1 MSYILVIVESPAKC
15 EKIEKFLGA
24 GYKVIGSYGHITH
37 LSNLDQIDVKNN
49 FKPSFAI
56 IDTKQAQI
64 EKMRKAIKGAKEVI
78 LATDDD
84 REGEAIAWHIA
95 QVFALPLETTKRIVF
110 HEITERAIKH
120 ALANPRTLNLEL
132 VYAQQARQIL
142 DLIVGF
148 TITPLLWKYIVSNS
162 KNALSAGRCQTPALR
177 LVYDNYKEIQESPGK
192 MTFNSCGYFTS
203 NNIQFTLNK
212 NFDSHDTIKDFLEQS
227 KTHKHSLTKAKE
239 RELIKNPPSPFTTS
253 GLQQAANNVMHIS
266 PKDTMAL
273 AQKLYEGGYIT
284 YMRTDSKVYSDE
296 FIEEGKNY
304 ISEKYRREYIH
315 PEINKLIQN
324 KDKDETL
331 GEADDEAEAQP
342 KTKAKK
348 TKAKAK
354 AKKEKSE
361 ASNNNNDNNNNA
373 QEAHEAIR
381 PTHINLEAIP
391 DSEET
396 FSAKHK
402 KLYKL
407 IWTNSLESMMA
418 PAKYLQLVVNIT
430 APYDAVYKYSAEE
443 NIFLGWKAVCGIEEE
458 KYYSYFKNMKEEIIT
473 YKKLT
478 CKQTLKELK
487 SHYSEAHL
495 VQLLE
500 QKGIGRPSTFSSLL
514 EKIQERNYVTK
525 QNVEGKKLEIIDY
538 TLIDNAIIQEQGTK
552 EFGNEK
558 NKLVITQT
566 GIFVIEFLI
575 KYFSK
580 LFDYDYTKSMEDEL
594 DNIAQGT
601 KKYYELCDECYVF
614 INDLIK
620 TNNLAANSS
629 NSTNSTSGQEKI
641 QIAIDAKH
649 TYLIGKHGPTIK
661 YTKEDG
667 TLGFYGVKKDI
678 ELTKLKTGHYKLDQL
693 IEIKEENSKLLGN
706 FQNAPV
712 YLKKG
717 KFGYFLECGELRK
730 SLNTVKINV
739 PIKEIKIEDAITIL
753 TDRASEGNSLVR
765 KISNDLAI
773 RKGKYGDYIFYKTE
787 AMKKPQ
793 FLKLNEFNDDYIT
806 CSLEFLKSWI
816 KEKYG
821 L

>member
-1 MSYILVIVESPAKC
+1 M
-15 EKIEKFLGA
+15 
-24 GYKVIGSYGHITH
+24 
-37 LSNLDQIDVKNN
+37 
-49 FKPSFAI
+49 
-56 IDTKQAQI
+56 
-64 EKMRKAIKGAKEVI
+64 
-78 LATDDD
+78 
-84 REGEAIAWHIA
+84 
-95 QVFALPLETTKRIVF
+95 
-110 HEITERAIKH
+110 
-120 ALANPRTLNLEL
+120 
-132 VYAQQARQIL
+132 

-162 KNALSAGRCQTPALR
+162 KNALSAGRCQSPALR
-177 LVYDNYKEIQESPGK
+177 LVYDNYKEILESPGK
-192 MTFNSCGYFTS
+192 LSFNSCGYFTS
-203 NNIQFTLNK
+203 KNIQFTLNK

-227 KTHKHSLTKAKE
+227 KTHKYSLTKAKE
-239 RELIKNPPSPFTTS
+239 RELIKNPPVPFTTS
-253 GLQQAANNVMHIS
+253 GLQQAANNNMHIS
-266 PKDTMAL
+266 PKDTMIL

-284 YMRTDSKVYSDE
+284 YMRTDSKVYSED

-304 ISEKYRREYIH
+304 ISEKYRPEYINL
-315 PEINKLIQN
+315 EINKLIQN
-324 KDKDETL
+324 KDKIISNVE
-331 GEADDEAEAQP
+331 EAEEGEKADS
-342 KTKAKK
+342 KT
-348 TKAKAK
+348 TKSKSTK
-354 AKKEKSE
+354 SKSKSKKEKTE
-361 ASNNNNDNNNNA
+361 TTVENNA

-381 PTHINLEAIP
+381 PTHIDLEAIP

-396 FSAKHK
+396 FSAKHR

-418 PAKYLQLVVNIT
+418 PAKYLQLVVNIS
-430 APYDAVYKYSAEE
+430 APYDALYKYCAEE
-443 NIFLGWKAVCGIEEE
+443 NIFIGWKAVCGIEEE
-458 KYYSYFKNMKEEIIT
+458 KYYTYFKNMKEETIS
-473 YKKLT
+473 YKKIT

-525 QNVEGKKLEIIDY
+525 QNVDGKKLEIIDY
-538 TLIDNAIIQEQGTK
+538 TLIDNAILEEKGTK

-601 KKYYELCDECYVF
+601 KKYYELCDECYGF

-620 TNNLAANSS
+620 TNNLAANS
-629 NSTNSTSGQEKI
+629 NSTNSTNGQEKI

-649 TYLIGKHGPTIK
+649 TYLIGKNGPTIK

-678 ELTKLKTGHYKLDQL
+678 DITKLKAGHYKLDEL
-693 IEIKEENSKLLGN
+693 IETKEENNKLLGN

-739 PIKEIKIEDAITIL
+739 PIKEIKIEDAVTIL
-753 TDRASEGNSLVR
+753 NDRASEGNSLVR
-765 KISNDLAI
+765 RISNDLAI

>member
-49 FKPSFAI
+49 YKPSFAI

-95 QVFALPLETTKRIVF
+95 QVFGLALETTKRIVF

-132 VYAQQARQIL
+132 VYAQQGRQIL

-162 KNALSAGRCQTPALR
+162 KNALSAGRCQSPALR

-192 MTFNSCGYFTS
+192 LSFNSCGYFTS
-203 NNIQFTLNK
+203 KNIQFTLNK

-239 RELIKNPPSPFTTS
+239 RELIKNPPVPFTTS
-253 GLQQAANNVMHIS
+253 GLQQAANNNMHIS
-266 PKDTMAL
+266 PKDTMML

-284 YMRTDSKVYSDE
+284 YMRTDSKVYSED

-315 PEINKLIQN
+315 PEINRLIQN
-324 KDKDETL
+324 KDKILSNVEESEKDEKDETKTTKSKT
-331 GEADDEAEAQP
+331 A
-342 KTKAKK
+342 KTKP
-348 TKAKAK
+348 TKS
-354 AKKEKSE
+354 KKEKKE
-361 ASNNNNDNNNNA
+361 KKETAAENNA

-381 PTHINLEAIP
+381 PTHIDLEAIP

-396 FSAKHK
+396 FSAKHR

-418 PAKYLQLVVNIT
+418 PAKYLQLVVNII
-430 APYDAVYKYSAEE
+430 APYDALYKYCAEQ
-443 NIFLGWKAVCGIEEE
+443 NIFLGWKAVNGAEEE
-458 KYYSYFKNMKEEIIT
+458 KYYDYFQNMKEEVIN
-473 YKKLT
+473 YKKIT

-525 QNVEGKKLEIIDY
+525 QNVDGKKLEIIDY

-620 TNNLAANSS
+620 TNNLAANS
-629 NSTNSTSGQEKI
+629 TNSPEKI

-649 TYLIGKHGPTIK
+649 TYLIGKNGPTIK

-678 ELTKLKTGHYKLDQL
+678 ELTKLKAGHYKLDEL
-693 IEIKEENSKLLGN
+693 IETKEENSKLLGN
-706 FQNAPV
+706 YQNAPV

-717 KFGYFLECGELRK
+717 KYGYFLECGELRK

-739 PIKEIKIEDAITIL
+739 PIKEIKIEDALTIL
-753 TDRASEGNSLVR
+753 NDRASEGNSLVR

-787 AMKKPQ
+787 TMKKPQ
-793 FLKLNEFNDDYIT
+793 FLKLNDFNDDYT
-806 CSLEFLKSWI
+806 NCSLEFLNSWI

>member
-49 FKPSFAI
+49 YKPSFAI
-56 IDTKQAQI
+56 IDTKKAQI

-95 QVFALPLETTKRIVF
+95 QVFGLALETTKRIVF

-132 VYAQQARQIL
+132 VYAQQGRQIL

-162 KNALSAGRCQTPALR
+162 KNALSAGRCQSPALR

-192 MTFNSCGYFTS
+192 LSFNSCGYFTS
-203 NNIQFTLNK
+203 KNIQFTLNK

-239 RELIKNPPSPFTTS
+239 RELIKNPPVPFTTS
-253 GLQQAANNVMHIS
+253 GLQQAANNNMHIS
-266 PKDTMAL
+266 PKDTMML

-284 YMRTDSKVYSDE
+284 YMRTDSKVYSED

-304 ISEKYRREYIH
+304 ISEKYRPEYIH
-315 PEINKLIQN
+315 PEINRLIQN
-324 KDKDETL
+324 KDKILSNVEENEKDEKDET
-331 GEADDEAEAQP
+331 
-342 KTKAKK
+342 KT
-348 TKAKAK
+348 TKSKPTK
-354 AKKEKSE
+354 SKKEKKE
-361 ASNNNNDNNNNA
+361 KKETAAENNA

-381 PTHINLEAIP
+381 PTHIDLEAIP

-396 FSAKHK
+396 FSAKHR

-418 PAKYLQLVVNIT
+418 PAKYLQLVVNII
-430 APYDAVYKYSAEE
+430 APYDALYKYCAEQ
-443 NIFLGWKAVCGIEEE
+443 NIFLGWKAVNGAEEE
-458 KYYSYFKNMKEEIIT
+458 KYYDYFQNMKEEVIN
-473 YKKLT
+473 YKKIT

-525 QNVEGKKLEIIDY
+525 QNVDGKKLEIIDY
-538 TLIDNAIIQEQGTK
+538 TLLDNAIIQEQGTK

-620 TNNLAANSS
+620 TNNLAATA
-629 NSTNSTSGQEKI
+629 NSTNSTNSPEKI
-641 QIAIDAKH
+641 QLAIDAKH
-649 TYLIGKHGPTIK
+649 TYLIGKNGPTIK

-678 ELTKLKTGHYKLDQL
+678 DINKLRAGHYKLDEL
-693 IEIKEENSKLLGN
+693 IETKEENSKLLGS

-717 KFGYFLECGELRK
+717 KYGYFLECGELRK

-739 PIKEIKIEDAITIL
+739 PIKEIKIEDALTIL
-753 TDRASEGNSLVR
+753 NDRASEGNSLVR

-787 AMKKPQ
+787 TMKKPQ
-793 FLKLNEFNDDYIT
+793 FLKLNDFNDDYT
-806 CSLEFLKSWI
+806 NCSLEFLNSWI

>member
-56 IDTKQAQI
+56 IDTKKAQI

-95 QVFALPLETTKRIVF
+95 QVFGLPLETTKRIVF

-132 VYAQQARQIL
+132 VYAQQGRQIL

-162 KNALSAGRCQTPALR
+162 KNALSAGRCQSPALR

-192 MTFNSCGYFTS
+192 LSFNSCGYFTS
-203 NNIQFTLNK
+203 KNIQFTLNK

-239 RELIKNPPSPFTTS
+239 RELIKNPPVPFTTS
-253 GLQQAANNVMHIS
+253 GLQQAANNNMHIS
-266 PKDTMAL
+266 PKDTMML

-284 YMRTDSKVYSDE
+284 YMRTDSKVYSED

-315 PEINKLIQN
+315 PEINRLIQN
-324 KDKDETL
+324 KDKILSNVEENEKDEKDET
-331 GEADDEAEAQP
+331 
-342 KTKAKK
+342 KT
-348 TKAKAK
+348 TKSKPTK
-354 AKKEKSE
+354 SKKEKKE
-361 ASNNNNDNNNNA
+361 KKETAAENNA

-381 PTHINLEAIP
+381 PTHIDLEAIP

-396 FSAKHK
+396 FSAKHR

-418 PAKYLQLVVNIT
+418 PAKYLQLVVNII
-430 APYDAVYKYSAEE
+430 APYDALYKYCAEQ
-443 NIFLGWKAVCGIEEE
+443 NIFLGWKAVNGAEEE
-458 KYYSYFKNMKEEIIT
+458 KYYDYFQNMKEEVIN
-473 YKKLT
+473 YKKIT

-538 TLIDNAIIQEQGTK
+538 TLLDNAIIQEQGTK

-620 TNNLAANSS
+620 TNNLAATA
-629 NSTNSTSGQEKI
+629 NSTNSPEKI
-641 QIAIDAKH
+641 QLAIDAKH
-649 TYLIGKHGPTIK
+649 TYLIGKNGPTIK

-678 ELTKLKTGHYKLDQL
+678 DINKLRAGHYKLDEL
-693 IEIKEENSKLLGN
+693 IETKEENSKLLGS

-717 KFGYFLECGELRK
+717 KYGYFLECGELRK

-739 PIKEIKIEDAITIL
+739 PIKEIKIEDALTIL
-753 TDRASEGNSLVR
+753 NDRASEGNSLVR
-765 KISNDLAI
+765 RISNDLAI

-787 AMKKPQ
+787 TMKKPQ
-793 FLKLNEFNDDYIT
+793 FLKLNDFNDDYT
-806 CSLEFLKSWI
+806 NCSLEFLNSWI

>member
-49 FKPSFAI
+49 YKPSFAI
-56 IDTKQAQI
+56 IDTKKAQI

-95 QVFALPLETTKRIVF
+95 QVFGLALETTKRIVF

-132 VYAQQARQIL
+132 VYAQQGRQIL

-162 KNALSAGRCQTPALR
+162 KNALSAGRCQSPALR

-192 MTFNSCGYFTS
+192 LSFNSCGYFTS
-203 NNIQFTLNK
+203 KNIQFTLNK

-239 RELIKNPPSPFTTS
+239 RELIKNPPVPFTTS
-253 GLQQAANNVMHIS
+253 GLQQAANNNMHIS
-266 PKDTMAL
+266 PKDTMML

-284 YMRTDSKVYSDE
+284 YMRTDSKVYSED

-304 ISEKYRREYIH
+304 ISEKYRPEYIH
-315 PEINKLIQN
+315 PEINRLIQN
-324 KDKDETL
+324 KDKILSNVEESEKDEKDETKTTKSKT
-331 GEADDEAEAQP
+331 A
-342 KTKAKK
+342 KTKS
-348 TKAKAK
+348 TKS
-354 AKKEKSE
+354 KKEKKE
-361 ASNNNNDNNNNA
+361 TAAENNA

-381 PTHINLEAIP
+381 PTHIDLEAIP

-396 FSAKHK
+396 FSAKHR

-418 PAKYLQLVVNIT
+418 PAKYLQLVVNIN
-430 APYDAVYKYSAEE
+430 APYDALYKYCAEQ
-443 NIFLGWKAVCGIEEE
+443 NIFLGWKAVNGAEEE
-458 KYYSYFKNMKEEIIT
+458 KYYDYFQNMKEEVIN
-473 YKKLT
+473 YKKIT

-525 QNVEGKKLEIIDY
+525 QNVDGKKLEIIDY

-620 TNNLAANSS
+620 TNNLAANS
-629 NSTNSTSGQEKI
+629 TNSPEKI

-649 TYLIGKHGPTIK
+649 TYLIGKNGPTIK

-678 ELTKLKTGHYKLDQL
+678 ELTKLKAGHYKLDEL
-693 IEIKEENSKLLGN
+693 IETKEENSKLLGN
-706 FQNAPV
+706 YQNAPV

-717 KFGYFLECGELRK
+717 KYGYFLECGELRK

-739 PIKEIKIEDAITIL
+739 PIKEIKIEDALTIL
-753 TDRASEGNSLVR
+753 NDRASEGTSLVR

-787 AMKKPQ
+787 TMKKPQ
-793 FLKLNEFNDDYIT
+793 FLKLNDFNDDYT
-806 CSLEFLKSWI
+806 NCSLEFLNSWI